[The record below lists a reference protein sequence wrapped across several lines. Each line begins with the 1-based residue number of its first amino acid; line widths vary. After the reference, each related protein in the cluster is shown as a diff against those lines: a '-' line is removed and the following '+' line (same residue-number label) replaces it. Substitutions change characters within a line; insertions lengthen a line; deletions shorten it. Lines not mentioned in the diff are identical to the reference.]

1 MVRRISVPLS
11 FLGKGEHTV
20 TLYADKEADALH
32 DVRIETRSGLSADD
46 TMEIDVLPN
55 GGFVLD
61 ID

>member
-1 MVRRISVPLS
+1 MCEVALS
-11 FLGKGEHTV
+11 EGHE
-20 TLYADKEADALH
+20 EADALH